1 MARNTTAR
9 KLERLEARLNP
20 SEKRT
25 IARAAEIRGATITE
39 FVVSSA
45 KEAAL
50 RTIRENEVLVLNE
63 EARKIFVEALLHP
76 PKPNAKALAAARR
89 WKREIG

>member
-1 MARNTTAR
+1 MARSNLAR
-9 KLERLEARLNP
+9 KQERLETRLNP
-20 SEKRT
+20 EEKRT
-25 IARAAEIRGATITE
+25 IERAAEIRGTSVTE

-50 RTIRENEVLVLNE
+50 RTIRENEVLVLGE
-63 EARKIFVEALLHP
+63 EASKTFVELLLNP

-89 WKREIG
+89 MRREIG

>member
-1 MARNTTAR
+1 MARNSVAK
-9 KLERLEARLNP
+9 KLQRLEARVNP
-20 SEKRT
+20 EEKKT
-25 IARAAEIRGATITE
+25 IEMAARIRGTTVTD
-39 FVVSSA
+39 FVISSA

-63 EARKIFVEALLHP
+63 QARQVFVDMLLNP

-89 WKREIG
+89 WKREVG

>member
-1 MARNTTAR
+1 MGRNNLAR
-9 KLERLEARLNP
+9 KLQRLEARVNP
-20 SEKRT
+20 EEKKT
-25 IARAAEIRGATITE
+25 IEMAARIRGTTVTE

-50 RTIRENEVLVLNE
+50 RAIRENEVLVLNE
-63 EARKIFVEALLHP
+63 QARKVFVETLLHP

-89 WKREIG
+89 LKKEIG

>member
-1 MARNTTAR
+1 MGRNNLAR
-9 KLERLEARLNP
+9 KLQRLEARVNP
-20 SEKRT
+20 EEKKT
-25 IARAAEIRGATITE
+25 IEMAARIRGTTVTD

-50 RTIRENEVLVLNE
+50 RTIRESEVLVLGE
-63 EARKIFVEALLHP
+63 EARKVFVEMLLNP

>member
-1 MARNTTAR
+1 MARNVSAR

-20 SEKRT
+20 EEKKT
-25 IARAAEIRGATITE
+25 IEMAARIRGATVTD

-50 RTIRENEVLVLNE
+50 RTIRDNDVLVLSE
-63 EARKIFVEALLHP
+63 EARKVFVEALLHP
-76 PKPNAKALAAARR
+76 PKANAKAMAAARR
-89 WKREIG
+89 WKREVG